1 MLQGELNMPEDFF
14 IIPQSKIDENW
25 RPIDL
30 SYEFFALEYCEEIL
44 DIPLYYIDEAIYN
57 EEGLEVSLKNFEKNI
72 VIEDWYIQ
80 LHRLSTYARAS

>member
-1 MLQGELNMPEDFF
+1 MPEDFF
-14 IIPQSKIDENW
+14 IVPEYKIAENW

-44 DIPLYYIDEAIYN
+44 EIPLHYIDEAIYSEN
-57 EEGLEVSLKNFEKNI
+57 GLEVSLKNFETNI
-72 VIEDWYIQ
+72 ALVREDWYIQ